1 MGSLVSLHAKCNKSR
16 KISDCFDEYVSSLS
30 RLKSLFNRK
39 DLLAKAQLT
48 SVRFRCFPHVNG
60 TSRDID
66 MQQRSKSDTGEN
78 PGSQIWEHLNVVA
91 LKKTYYQS
99 RTSSAV
105 CVQHSIDSRNSAI
118 HSAYRTLLRPSSL
131 PEPRDP
137 SLKVVRIEIHTI
149 KKNSGTIKTGYLV
162 MTTASRE
169 ARVWPPSS
177 QFTGGNAGFMRSQ

>member
-1 MGSLVSLHAKCNKSR
+1 
-16 KISDCFDEYVSSLS
+16 
-30 RLKSLFNRK
+30 
-39 DLLAKAQLT
+39 
-48 SVRFRCFPHVNG
+48 
-60 TSRDID
+60 
-66 MQQRSKSDTGEN
+66 MQQRAQSVARHEPRSTG
-78 PGSQIWEHLNVVA
+78 WEHLNVVA

-149 KKNSGTIKTGYLV
+149 KKDSGTIKTGYLV
-162 MTTASRE
+162 MTTATRE
-169 ARVWPPSS
+169 AEC
-177 QFTGGNAGFMRSQ
+177 GHL